1 MTNEETELPGGGAK
15 WERGIYYYFIISPC
29 LPACLHPLRRRLEVI
44 HGMLDR
50 VMVMLGAATV
60 GGDAGYTVS
69 QEAVA
74 AQRLAG

>member
-1 MTNEETELPGGGAK
+1 MTNEETELSGGK
-15 WERGIYYYFIISPC
+15 MEVYYYYHP
-29 LPACLHPLRRRLEVI
+29 PPPLRRRLEVI